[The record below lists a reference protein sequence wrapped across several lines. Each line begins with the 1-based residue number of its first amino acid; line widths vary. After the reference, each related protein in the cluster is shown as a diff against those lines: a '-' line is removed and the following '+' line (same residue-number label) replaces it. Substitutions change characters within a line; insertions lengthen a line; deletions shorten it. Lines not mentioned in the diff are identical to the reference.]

1 MIINCFQFKND
12 HRYAGKRNR
21 EVHPELGQPRH
32 ADVITL
38 GSNACR
44 IAESNGNHHDRQNKD
59 GDICQGGNVFTRK
72 KLWTLGNYSFFIRP
86 GWKRIDLTGADDLG
100 GVFASAFASPDGKK
114 VAVVAAN
121 VSYEPAD
128 FDFSLSGK
136 GSDGLKKVSAFR
148 TSESSDLANQHIDP
162 KFDGKRTFKLSPR
175 SVTTLLFE

>member
-1 MIINCFQFKND
+1 M
-12 HRYAGKRNR
+12 
-21 EVHPELGQPRH
+21 
-32 ADVITL
+32 
-38 GSNACR
+38 
-44 IAESNGNHHDRQNKD
+44 
-59 GDICQGGNVFTRK
+59 
-72 KLWTLGNYSFFIRP
+72 
-86 GWKRIDLTGADDLG
+86 
-100 GVFASAFASPDGKK
+100 FASAFASPDGKK